1 MIKLLGPADGEV
13 FSITSDIYKE
23 FRKRDLAGEHKN
35 DRSLEESLN
44 EYYDGVSYGS
54 APVTLRLSWKT
65 TDADAEN
72 KLKLRLKGESCPSAA
87 IATVSEVKKGED
99 GIFFAEV
106 TNLLSGEEYVWSV
119 DGSEERGFSTVRGE
133 MRFIN
138 ADGYANI
145 RDAGGRLTVEGKRI
159 RQGLVYR
166 GVGLDNYDDL
176 HEGDREIGKKVFRET
191 LGIKC
196 DIDLRS
202 EAVGKLTE
210 SPLGKD
216 VRFKLIPFDAYGATL
231 NDVGRGV
238 LRRVLELFA
247 DEENYPIYYHC
258 YAGADRTGTIGA
270 YLDAIL
276 GMSDAEIIFN
286 YNVTSLSPNNE
297 RCWYDGDCKTFIE
310 FLDETYPNHSIGEL
324 LMINLRLSGISEET
338 IEKIREIM
346 LEK

>member
-1 MIKLLGPADGEV
+1 MTELLYPTNGEIV
-13 FSITSDIYKE
+13 SILSDKYVE
-23 FRKRDLAGEHKN
+23 FRKRELACKHKN
-35 DRSLEESLN
+35 EDILEESLR
-44 EYYDGVSYGS
+44 EYYDGVGYGY
-54 APVTLRLSWKT
+54 APVTLCLSWKT

-72 KLKLRLKGESCPSAA
+72 KLKLRLKDESYPSAA
-87 IATVSEVKKGED
+87 IATVSEVKKGDD

-106 TNLLSGEEYVWSV
+106 TNLLSGEEYFWSV
-119 DGSEERGFSTVRGE
+119 DGSEEQSFSTVCGE

-145 RDAGGRLTVEGKRI
+145 RDTGGRLTVEGKRI

-176 HEGDREIGKKVFRET
+176 HSGDQTLGKKVFRET

-202 EAVGKLTE
+202 ESVGKLTE

-216 VRFKLIPFDAYGATL
+216 VRFELIPFDAYGATL
-231 NDVGRGV
+231 NDVGRAA

-247 DEENYPIYYHC
+247 DEANYPIYYHC

-276 GMSDAEIIFN
+276 GMSDDEIIFN
-286 YNVTSLSPNNE
+286 YNVTSLSPNSI
-297 RCWYDGDCKTFIE
+297 RCWHDGDCKTFIE
-310 FLDETYPNHSIGEL
+310 FLDETYPDHSIGEL
-324 LMINLRLSGISEET
+324 LIINLRLSGISEET